1 MTYFGAIGTDN
12 KGETLS
18 QSLAEDGVNANF
30 HKDAETPT
38 GTCAVLV
45 INKDRALCANLA
57 AACKYS
63 EDHLEANKA
72 ELTNAKIIYSTGFF
86 ITSSVPSLMNVAK
99 YAHANDIPFAFNLS
113 AVFLIQFETANVTTA
128 LEYADYVFANEDE
141 CSAFGKVLDMEG
153 ASRSDIAKGIAKS
166 KKIGKRPRVV
176 IATQGP
182 LPVIVATSVD
192 GGEPTVVEFEIPAVA

>member
-1 MTYFGAIGTDN
+1 MTYFGAIGTDP

-18 QSLAEDGVNANF
+18 NSLAEDGVQANF
-30 HKDAETPT
+30 HKDTETPT

-45 INKDRALCANLA
+45 VNKDRALCANLA

-63 EDHLEANKA
+63 PDHLEANKA
-72 ELTNAKIIYSTGFF
+72 ELANAKIIYSTGFF
-86 ITSSVPSLMNVAK
+86 ITSSVPSLMTVAK
-99 YAHANDIPFAFNLS
+99 YAHDNDVPFAFNLS
-113 AVFLIQFETANVTTA
+113 AVFLIQFELANVQAA

-141 CSAFGKVLDMEG
+141 VSAYGKVLDMEG

-192 GGEPTVVEFEIPAVA
+192 GGEATVVEYEIPALD